1 MASAAEQLAASINFS
16 AFSKAT
22 ELKSR
27 IWFTLGA
34 LVIYRLGTYIPIPG
48 IDPGILQD
56 VFSRNA
62 GGILGMFDMFSGGA
76 LGRMTIF
83 ALNIMP
89 YISASIIIQ
98 LLTAVSPTLETLKKE
113 GESGRKK
120 LNQYTR
126 FGTVLLAAVQSYGIA
141 VGLEGMRAGAQS
153 AVVDPGLFFRLVT
166 VVTLTSGTV
175 FLMWLGEQITA
186 RGVGNG
192 ISLIIFAGI
201 VANLPHALASTLELG
216 RTGAIST
223 VFIVIFLAMSVAV
236 VGFIVFMERAQRR
249 ILVQYPK
256 RQVGNKMFGGDAS
269 HLPLKINTSG
279 VIAPIFASSLLLLPA
294 TVANFEA
301 NGQGFGWIGEI
312 TAYLAHGRP
321 LYMAL
326 YIGLICFFCFF
337 YTAIVFNPTETAD
350 NLRKYG
356 GFIPGIRP
364 GKNTADYL
372 DYVLTRLTVVGA
384 AYLSAVCILPAAGTP
399 RMNIILL
406 GPPGSG
412 KGTQAK
418 RIEQTHGI
426 IQLST
431 GDMLRATTNS
441 DTELGRRVKAIMDSG
456 QLVPDDT
463 IVEMI
468 DRRIVQPDSS
478 AGFILDGFPRNV
490 PQAKALDAM
499 LAEHN
504 LKLDHVI
511 LLDVDEAALVDRL
524 SGRFTCTQC
533 GASFH
538 DRYNRPSR
546 EGVCEVCGGTEF
558 VRRADDRPEAVKA
571 RFEVYRSQTAPIL
584 PYYRDR
590 GILRVVD
597 GMAEIDEVTRE
608 IDRILG

>member
-16 AFSKAT
+16 AFAKAS

-48 IDPGILQD
+48 IDPAILQD
-56 VFSRNA
+56 LFSRNA

-98 LLTAVSPTLETLKKE
+98 LLTAVSPTLEALKKE

-126 FGTVLLAAVQSYGIA
+126 YGTVLLAAVQAYGIS
-141 VGLEGMRAGAQS
+141 VGLEGMRAGVQS
-153 AVVDPGLFFRLVT
+153 AVLDPGIFFRLVT
-166 VVTLTSGTV
+166 MATLTSGTV

-186 RGVGNG
+186 RGIGNG
-192 ISLIIFAGI
+192 ISLIIMSGI

-223 VFIVIFLAMSVAV
+223 VFIIAFLLASVGV

-279 VIAPIFASSLLLLPA
+279 VIPPIFASSLLLLPA

-301 NGQGFGWIGEI
+301 NGQSFGWIGEI

-321 LYMAL
+321 LYMVL
-326 YIGLICFFCFF
+326 YVALICFFCFF

-384 AYLSAVCILPAAGTP
+384 AYLSAVCILPEILISQYSVPFYFGGTS
-399 RMNIILL
+399 LL
-406 GPPGSG
+406 IVVSVTMDTVAQIHSHLLAHQYEGLI
-412 KGTQAK
+412 KKAK
-418 RIEQTHGI
+418 
-426 IQLST
+426 
-431 GDMLRATTNS
+431 LR
-441 DTELGRRVKAIMDSG
+441 GRRG
-456 QLVPDDT
+456 
-463 IVEMI
+463 
-468 DRRIVQPDSS
+468 
-478 AGFILDGFPRNV
+478 
-490 PQAKALDAM
+490 
-499 LAEHN
+499 
-504 LKLDHVI
+504 
-511 LLDVDEAALVDRL
+511 
-524 SGRFTCTQC
+524 
-533 GASFH
+533 
-538 DRYNRPSR
+538 
-546 EGVCEVCGGTEF
+546 
-558 VRRADDRPEAVKA
+558 
-571 RFEVYRSQTAPIL
+571 
-584 PYYRDR
+584 
-590 GILRVVD
+590 
-597 GMAEIDEVTRE
+597 
-608 IDRILG
+608 